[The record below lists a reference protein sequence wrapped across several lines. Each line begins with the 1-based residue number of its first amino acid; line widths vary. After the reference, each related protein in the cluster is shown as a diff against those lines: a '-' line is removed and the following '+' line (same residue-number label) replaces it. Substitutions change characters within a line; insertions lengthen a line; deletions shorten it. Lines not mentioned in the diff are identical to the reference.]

1 MQSNFINFTFFS
13 EKTVVAQMTLEKNLY
28 LFHKKMNQIKN
39 SSILK
44 KSPEERHC
52 KNLEKLNEENEKNEK
67 ENQEKSFQK
76 YVSFVRKFCNFS
88 TNSIGIKKKLK
99 KKEEL
104 NKKSKNKK

>member
-44 KSPEERHC
+44 KSPEERLTMY
-52 KNLEKLNEENEKNEK
+52 KEKKRKEAEKKKKEMEEKLNK
-67 ENQEKSFQK
+67 Q
-76 YVSFVRKFCNFS
+76 
-88 TNSIGIKKKLK
+88 
-99 KKEEL
+99 
-104 NKKSKNKK
+104 

>member
-44 KSPEERHC
+44 KSPEERLTMY
-52 KNLEKLNEENEKNEK
+52 KEKKRKEAEK
-67 ENQEKSFQK
+67 
-76 YVSFVRKFCNFS
+76 
-88 TNSIGIKKKLK
+88 K
-99 KKEEL
+99 KKEMEEKM
-104 NKKSKNKK
+104 NKQ